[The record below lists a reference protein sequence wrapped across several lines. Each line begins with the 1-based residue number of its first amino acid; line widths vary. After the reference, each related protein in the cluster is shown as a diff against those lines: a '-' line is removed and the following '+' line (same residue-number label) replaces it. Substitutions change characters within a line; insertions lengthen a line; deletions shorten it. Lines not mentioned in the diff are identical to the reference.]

1 MSHWLVQHDI
11 EAYWD
16 RPNAIGSP
24 KPRALRDRNFRQIRK
39 GDKLLYY
46 AKQKKALGLFQV
58 MSEHWSEL
66 RNWSKRRTGVHMMY
80 EIKPILA
87 AISEIDLAD
96 FGITTTRGRTVI
108 RLTAEQYRNIAE
120 QVIGMKDPENHE
132 GTVALFAKLH
142 KACGFPKLVKLG
154 EAYPDILAIDE
165 NGREIRIE
173 LEFESASFE
182 REHTGQADKCDLVV
196 CWRDTWGRAATK
208 PVLELLGILY

>member
-1 MSHWLVQHDI
+1 M
-11 EAYWD
+11 A
-16 RPNAIGSP
+16 
-24 KPRALRDRNFRQIRK
+24 
-39 GDKLLYY
+39 
-46 AKQKKALGLFQV
+46 
-58 MSEHWSEL
+58 
-66 RNWSKRRTGVHMMY
+66 Y

-108 RLTAEQYRNIAE
+108 RLTTEQYRRIAE
-120 QVIGMKDPENHE
+120 HIVGMRDPENHE

-142 KACGFPKLVKLG
+142 KACGFPKLVKVG

-182 REHTGQADKCDLVV
+182 REHAGQAEKCDLVV
-196 CWRDTWGRAATK
+196 CWRDTWDAPRRNLCSNLQVSSTEGHTASRHIARYDRPTPQAYPFQSPIIPGANEIWAT
-208 PVLELLGILY
+208 PRQVHW